1 MSTRSALAGAAA
13 TVVLAGVL
21 GSPAAQDRAAED
33 GAPLLT
39 RTVTALPSW
48 DVPDGAPA
56 RLVWGIVFRL
66 GVLLVMALGLCAVAG
81 RSRSRSAALLAG
93 WGGLVVAAGLAGAVG
108 FVYTVA
114 VVLDGG
120 TLGDVTG
127 DGVVAAVNS
136 GIGFGAWTGWVVGLA
151 VAMATRTQPAE
162 LFAADDYTMEYP
174 AAAAPAAA
182 GPPRRI
188 TDPPAPWWAPTAA
201 IGDSGP
207 AARPGPSV
215 FPAGGMPPVVA
226 GVEPGEPM
234 QVTPPAPAPPR
245 PTGPDEGATR
255 ELTTASGDP
264 HPSDPDATQAVGIP
278 EAAPEP
284 APPVD
289 DPDATTAMADDPDAT
304 TTMAEVPDPTRE
316 MPRRTD

>member
-48 DVPDGAPA
+48 DVPDGSPA
-56 RLVWGIVFRL
+56 RLVWAIVLRL
-66 GVLLVMALGLCAVAG
+66 GVLLLVALGLSAVAG

-108 FVYTVA
+108 YVYTVA

-127 DGVVAAVNS
+127 DGVVAAVNA

-151 VAMATRTQPAE
+151 VALATRTEPAE
-162 LFAADDYTMEYP
+162 VFAAGDYTVEYP
-174 AAAAPAAA
+174 APAAPAAA
-182 GPPRRI
+182 GTPRRI
-188 TDPPAPWWAPTAA
+188 TDPPAPWWAPTAT
-201 IGDSGP
+201 IGDGGTG
-207 AARPGPSV
+207 ARPGPSV

-226 GVEPGEPM
+226 GVEPGEPL
-234 QVTPPAPAPPR
+234 QVTPPAP
-245 PTGPDEGATR
+245 TVLPDEGATR

-278 EAAPEP
+278 EAATE
-284 APPVD
+284 AVSQVD
-289 DPDATTAMADDPDAT
+289 DPDATS
-304 TTMAEVPDPTRE
+304 TMAETVDPTRE
-316 MPRRTD
+316 MPRGTD